1 MRNLPRQEL
10 YNEQFREQRKHYI
23 KWSERFRIAKTISL
37 LAFISVILIAFA
49 FFGDSITYENLQL
62 LLKNIDSEYYSS
74 DVSQGV
80 IYYNSDENT
89 VFEEFDGNLII
100 AGNHGV
106 SLYSMPGR
114 KIFSYN
120 DSFKAPRISVSDKY
134 FIVYELNGNKFS
146 VYSKI
151 GLIFQDSEYEYPIS
165 SVFVS
170 DNGKFL
176 VATKS
181 RENSTCVYLYNE
193 KFSIIGKYE
202 NSRHLFSCAISNDGK
217 YVALATAEAEN
228 GIFKTV
234 TTLYKVSTAE
244 QIFKIENNNTF
255 PLKVFFSKKN
265 SVILCCSDETFIYN
279 MDAVLNASYKYD
291 SELLTN
297 ISFNGD
303 NSIAFVFSSD
313 NTINKSCVN
322 ILDIKGK
329 VRYNGTDIERVDD
342 VSFFGD
348 SLFVLNDNKVSKIT
362 QKGVVVDREFE
373 KNTLIHRI
381 FAFDENSV
389 IVVGNEYSFIIDFN
403 N

>member
-1 MRNLPRQEL
+1 MRNLPRYEL

-23 KWSERFRIAKTISL
+23 KWSERFRIAKSISL
-37 LAFISVILIAFA
+37 LAFISIILIAFV

-62 LLKNIDSEYYSS
+62 LVKNIDSEYYSS
-74 DVSQGV
+74 DDSRGV

-89 VFEEFDGNLII
+89 VFEEFNGNLVI

-106 SLYSMPGR
+106 SLYSMSGR

-120 DSFKAPRISVSDKY
+120 DSFKVPRISVSDKY

-151 GLIFQDSEYEYPIS
+151 GQLFQNTEYEYPIS

-202 NSRHLFSCAISNDGK
+202 NSRHLISCALSNDEK

-228 GIFKTV
+228 GVFKTV

-244 QIFKIENNNTF
+244 QLFKIENKNTF

-265 SVILCCSDETFIYN
+265 SVILCCSDEMFVYST
-279 MDAVLNASYKYD
+279 DAVLSASYKYD

-303 NSIAFVFSSD
+303 DSIAFVFSSD

-329 VRYNGTDIERVDD
+329 VIYNSTDIEKVDD
-342 VSFFGD
+342 ISFFGD
-348 SLFVLNDNKVSKIT
+348 SLFVLKGNKVSKIT
-362 QKGVVVDREFE
+362 SKGAVVDREFE
-373 KNTLIHRI
+373 KSALIHRI
-381 FAFDENSV
+381 FASDENSV
-389 IVVGNEYSFIIDFN
+389 IVVWNESSFIIDFN